1 MPITAII
8 LFIGILP
15 TLLFS
20 GYQSFKHHP
29 AEAGWFEALVNQP
42 LIAVNYNINTMV
54 STLSPFFTFKGIA

>member
-20 GYQSFKHHP
+20 GYQSFNCHP
-29 AEAGWFEALVNQP
+29 AEAGWFKAFVKP
-42 LIAVNYNINTMV
+42 SLIVVHDNINAMV
-54 STLSPFFTFKGIA
+54 STLSPVFTFKAIA